1 MRSRWEVLNSGGSVQ
16 FDFLVPGRDTP
27 IAMRADRDNREDC
40 DAGALCI
47 QVGLDSW
54 LLARFVDPILLTYA
68 SDDRLLLRYDGPGNL
83 ASRDGSMPNVVIYY
97 EHLETQDWELFDWG
111 SEDLIV
117 NDWTESRI
125 AR

>member
-1 MRSRWEVLNSGGSVQ
+1 MRRSERSEL
-16 FDFLVPGRDTP
+16 
-27 IAMRADRDNREDC
+27 
-40 DAGALCI
+40 DAIRILAEQLQEGFALY
-47 QVGLDSW
+47 D
-54 LLARFVDPILLTYA
+54 

-117 NDWTESRI
+117 NDWTKSRI